1 MNYVRIALST
11 IDKEK
16 RRDIAESNGVLDEV
30 LKLWQGGKICGQCKH
45 FTQLGGR
52 GSGLYGMCH
61 ILNKHEYVKPEEKAC
76 KVFEVCD
83 GN

>member
-16 RRDIAESNGVLDEV
+16 RREIAESNDVLDEV
-30 LKLWQGGKICGQCKH
+30 LKLWNGARICGQCKH

-52 GSGLYGMCH
+52 GSGLNGMCH
-61 ILNKHEYVKPEEKAC
+61 ALNKREYVKPEENAC
-76 KVFEVCD
+76 KVFDVVSEK
-83 GN
+83 